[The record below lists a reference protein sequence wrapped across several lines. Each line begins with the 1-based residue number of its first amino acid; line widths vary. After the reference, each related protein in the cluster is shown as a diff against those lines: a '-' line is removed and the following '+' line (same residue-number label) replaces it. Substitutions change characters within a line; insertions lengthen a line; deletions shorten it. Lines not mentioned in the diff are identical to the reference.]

1 MRSGGNGSS
10 LFIISLRGRVVM
22 GVALR
27 LSLELWGV
35 YFRWLRIRLVFGMVL
50 ILGWPLIRGPL
61 TIAFAWLLS
70 YEF

>member
-10 LFIISLRGRVVM
+10 LFIISLRGRVAM
-22 GVALR
+22 GVALP

-35 YFRWLRIRLVFGMVL
+35 YFRCSMIRLAFGMIL
-50 ILGWPLIRGPL
+50 ILGWLLIRGPL

-70 YEF
+70 CEF